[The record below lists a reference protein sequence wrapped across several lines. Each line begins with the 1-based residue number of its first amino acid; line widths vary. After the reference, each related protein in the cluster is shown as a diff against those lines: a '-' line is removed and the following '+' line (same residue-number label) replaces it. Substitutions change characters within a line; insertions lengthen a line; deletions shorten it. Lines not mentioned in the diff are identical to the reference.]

1 MLLRLAARR
10 TFSQT
15 RLLLARGGGQKEQ
28 QRPAPKPEKVDEEVA
43 DESKVG
49 FTDKMKQRHEEDKQ
63 RNARLEKE
71 YEDHMKSD
79 EYKERLSIIDQQGFQ
94 VMAGLIVCL
103 AFLQLCTSHYKKDL

>member
-28 QRPAPKPEKVDEEVA
+28 QRPAPKPEKVDVEVA

-94 VMAGLIVCL
+94 VMAGLIVSL
-103 AFLQLCTSHYKKDL
+103 ALLQLCTSHYKKDL